1 MAQSGQDNVNHHDFH
16 YQRAESEAARGR
28 VEDQATNL
36 HLLRSLIT
44 ESLNDARAK
53 NVAGRPPY
61 DMKQSA
67 LSRCFKESMRWTTK
81 QSSFVQ
87 RLDEREQD
95 EILRLFCQPHIDLV
109 LISDD
114 CWDNGHI
121 EGCHWLGECFIE

>member
-1 MAQSGQDNVNHHDFH
+1 MAQSGKDNVNHHDFH
-16 YQRAESEAARGR
+16 YQQAESKAARGR
-28 VEDQATNL
+28 VEDQATNI

-44 ESLNDARAK
+44 ESLNDAGAK

-87 RLDEREQD
+87 RLDERERMRYSASSVSLTS
-95 EILRLFCQPHIDLV
+95 IWSRSLMAAGLMA
-109 LISDD
+109 ISKAAT
-114 CWDNGHI
+114 G
-121 EGCHWLGECFIE
+121 

>member
-1 MAQSGQDNVNHHDFH
+1 MAQSGKDNVNHRDFH
-16 YQRAESEAARGR
+16 YQRVESEAARGR

-44 ESLNDARAK
+44 ESLNDAGAK

-81 QSSFVQ
+81 QISFVQ
-87 RLDEREQD
+87 RLDERERMRYSASFVSLTS
-95 EILRLFCQPHIDLV
+95 IWSRSLMAAGLMAV
-109 LISDD
+109 SKAAT
-114 CWDNGHI
+114 G
-121 EGCHWLGECFIE
+121 

>member
-1 MAQSGQDNVNHHDFH
+1 MAQSGKDNVNHHDFH
-16 YQRAESEAARGR
+16 YQQAESKAARGR
-28 VEDQATNL
+28 VEDQATNI

-44 ESLNDARAK
+44 ESLNDAGAK

-87 RLDEREQD
+87 RLDERERMRYSASFVSLTS
-95 EILRLFCQPHIDLV
+95 IWSRSLMAAGLMAV
-109 LISDD
+109 SKAAT
-114 CWDNGHI
+114 G
-121 EGCHWLGECFIE
+121 